1 MKEIWK
7 DIEGYE
13 GSYKVSNM
21 GRVRSIPH
29 ETPYGIRGIDH
40 ILPQYGNGHGYMAVD
55 LWKRN
60 KSKRCYVHRLVASA
74 FIPNPGNYPQVNHKN
89 EDKSNNNVS
98 NLEWCTC
105 NYNNNYNNLRK
116 RVRQIYRSNGN
127 CRAIDLYTKDGK
139 FLKTYESA
147 SDVIKDGFV
156 RRAVYNVCTHKNRTH
171 KGFVFCFH
179 GEIPI
184 SGFQKPDKMPKK
196 VYKFDSEKKLVNVY
210 PSVAQAEKENGFSR
224 NYLFSTSSMW
234 TKSPLIN
241 GYYYSRQNYI
251 M

>member
-13 GSYKVSNM
+13 GAYEVSNL
-21 GRVRSIPH
+21 GRVHSIPH
-29 ETPYGIRGIDH
+29 RTFRGISGVDH
-40 ILPQYGNGHGYMAVD
+40 ILPQYDNGHGYMAVE
-55 LWKRN
+55 LWKGD

-74 FIPNPGNYPQVNHKN
+74 FIPNPNNYPQVNHKD

-105 NYNNNYNNLRK
+105 SYNNTYNNLKERA
-116 RVRQIYRSNGN
+116 RQTYIKNGN
-127 CRAIDLYTKDGK
+127 STLIDLYTKDGK
-139 FLKTYESA
+139 FIKTYESA
-147 SDVIKDGFV
+147 NEVGKDGFV
-156 RRAVYNVCTHKNRTH
+156 RRAVYNVCYHRNRTH
-171 KGFVFCFH
+171 KGYVFCFH
-179 GEIPI
+179 GEKPI
-184 SGFQKPDKMPKK
+184 SGFQKPDKTPKK

>member
-40 ILPQYGNGHGYMAVD
+40 ILPQYGNGHGYMAVV

-74 FIPNPGNYPQVNHKN
+74 FIPNPDNYPQVNHKN

-105 NYNNNYNNLRK
+105 NYNNNYNNLRE

-171 KGFVFCFH
+171 NGFVFCFH

-210 PSVAQAEKENGFSR
+210 HSVAQAEKENGFSR